1 MPFIPTLKVA
11 ALSRSL
17 VCVGVA
23 LSLAPALANAAD
35 AATDK
40 ALAAQMQKL
49 LDRLQQL
56 EARNQTLEKRVE
68 DLSRAA
74 APSAATSATPAPA
87 GTAAVASTTPA
98 TDARLR
104 TVEQQTQSLKK
115 QVQALA
121 RPVEPDDEGGGD
133 GPKFDLGLTSVYQQV
148 NRRGSDSGKND
159 GRFSF
164 RGDIGVTLPGG
175 SIGDATGELV
185 GQIRFGQG
193 GGVALR
199 PTHTGTVNSTTFE
212 ANAGSQDTY
221 GVVAQ
226 AYYQL
231 VLPLDNGRLNDQ
243 LGTRAELTVGKLDL
257 FAFFDQNTAADDE
270 SAAFLNNVFV
280 HNPLLDSGGDIG
292 ADSFGFA
299 PGVRAA
305 YVHESDDYSIGASLG
320 VFAAGGDGSQF
331 NGSAGKPLVIAQ
343 VDFAPKQ
350 INGEARGN
358 YRLYAWT
365 NGRTSG
371 IDESRERHTGF
382 GLSVDQ
388 RFGAEWNVFGRY
400 GQRTSGHGPFD
411 RAITLGAEHGGRLW
425 GRGRDVVGLAFA
437 SLDTSNAWRRA
448 TGADNSLVGFRA
460 SGWETTAELYYRYTV
475 NDTLAISPDFQW
487 IRRPGGAGGSPDI
500 RVFGV
505 RATLGF

>member
-1 MPFIPTLKVA
+1 MPFVPKLKPACARWSLLSASVMLGLMPVA
-11 ALSRSL
+11 AS
-17 VCVGVA
+17 
-23 LSLAPALANAAD
+23 AAD
-35 AATDK
+35 SAANNTM
-40 ALAAQMQKL
+40 AAQMQTL
-49 LDRLQQL
+49 LDRMQQL
-56 EARNQTLEKRVE
+56 EARNKSLEKRVE
-68 DLSRAA
+68 ELSKGA
-74 APSAATSATPAPA
+74 APLASSAAPANATPA
-87 GTAAVASTTPA
+87 AASSSANDT
-98 TDARLR
+98 RLQ
-104 TVEQQTQSLKK
+104 TVERKTQALAQ

-121 RPVEPDDEGGGD
+121 RPLVPDFEGGDD
-133 GPKFDLGLTSVYQQV
+133 GPQFDLGLVGVFQHV
-148 NRRGSDSGKND
+148 NRKGGESGSA

-164 RGDIGVTLPGG
+164 RGDVGVTLPAGAIG
-175 SIGDATGELV
+175 SANSTLV

-199 PTHTGTVNSTTFE
+199 PTFTGAVNSTTFE
-212 ANAGSQDTY
+212 AGAGSQETY
-221 GVVAQ
+221 AVVAQ

-231 VLPLDNGRLNDQ
+231 DLPLDNGRLNDQ

-270 SAAFLNNVFV
+270 SVAFLNNVFV

-365 NGRTSG
+365 NGRTTEFDDSTLQ
-371 IDESRERHTGF
+371 RHSGF

-388 RFGAEWNVFGRY
+388 RLGAEWNLFGRY
-400 GQRTSGHGPFD
+400 GQRTVGHGPFD
-411 RAITLGAEHGGRLW
+411 RALTFGVEHGGRLW
-425 GRGRDVVGLAFA
+425 GRHRDAVGIAFA
-437 SLDTSNAWRRA
+437 SLDASSAWRRA
-448 TGADNSLVGFRA
+448 TGADPALVGFRS
-460 SGWETTAELYYRYTV
+460 SGQESVAEVYYRLTV
-475 NDTLAISPDFQW
+475 HDQLAISPDFQW
-487 IRRPGGAGGSPDI
+487 IRRPGGDGRAPNVA
-500 RVFGV
+500 VFGL